1 MNTDE
6 KRRFKDEI
14 YGQFARLGKALSS
27 PRRLELVDLL
37 AQDERAV
44 DELAEE
50 TGMSTANTSRH
61 LQVLRGV
68 RLVRRRREGNRVYY
82 RLASPE
88 VYDAWRAL
96 RTLAEARLGDVR
108 EIVEEYLA
116 DRGELRAVDR
126 EELARRLE
134 EGDVVVLD
142 VRPEREYRA
151 GHIPGARSLPLEALE
166 RRLDELPDDQE
177 IVAYCRGPYCV
188 FSDEAVRRLR
198 ARGYEVTRLEGGLPE
213 WRAEG
218 RPVEEGSPGSSA
230 G

>member
-1 MNTDE
+1 MDTKE

-108 EIVEEYLA
+108 EIVEEYLD
-116 DRGELRAVDR
+116 DRGELRAVSR

-134 EGDVVVLD
+134 EDDVVVLD

-151 GHIPGARSLPLEALE
+151 GHIPGARSLPLEDLE

-188 FSDEAVRRLR
+188 FSDDAVRRLR
-198 ARGYEVTRLEGGLPE
+198 ARGFDVTRMEGGLPE

-218 RPVEEGSPGSSA
+218 RPVKEGSSA